1 MIIAMRTLANDRRLS
16 RFAVST
22 PDARAT
28 VAAGLVA
35 LVTAC
40 ATLPS
45 VIETPD
51 VFVPAATQ
59 TVQWDVAR
67 RNLAQALLRAAY
79 IVSYTGPTM
88 HSSRPPRHVSVTP
101 AYVAFRDTVV
111 ATFNPA
117 LVNYE
122 RGQTGLDTTSK
133 PYVRRVLRFAP
144 GDVLI
149 AKASGGWSAG
159 VPNQGS
165 GGSPQPGAKENYLHF
180 VFSER
185 ADAEAFLQAWHDA
198 RLAAHGAGDG
208 DRDFAERAA
217 LWRLRTAKPP
227 LSEAANRHRV
237 VAEGATR
244 ARDYARAIEEFE
256 AALETDPMWPSG
268 NFNLALLYEATEEW
282 DEAVRYM
289 RRFLL
294 LEPDSREA
302 TAARDKIILWE
313 DRARR
318 ELR

>member
-1 MIIAMRTLANDRRLS
+1 
-16 RFAVST
+16 
-22 PDARAT
+22 
-28 VAAGLVA
+28 
-35 LVTAC
+35 
-40 ATLPS
+40 
-45 VIETPD
+45 
-51 VFVPAATQ
+51 
-59 TVQWDVAR
+59 
-67 RNLAQALLRAAY
+67 
-79 IVSYTGPTM
+79 M
-88 HSSRPPRHVSVTP
+88 HSSNPPRYVSVTP

-117 LVNYE
+117 LINYE
-122 RGQTGLDTTSK
+122 RGQSGLDTTSK
-133 PYVRRVLRFAP
+133 PYVRRVLRFTS
-144 GDVLI
+144 GELVM
-149 AKASGGWSAG
+149 AKSASGWGAG

-180 VFSER
+180 IFGNR
-185 ADAEAFLQAWHDA
+185 ADAEAFLQAWYDA
-198 RLAAHGAGDG
+198 RLAARGAGDG
-208 DRDFAERAA
+208 DRAFAERAA
-217 LWRLRTAKPP
+217 VWRLRTSKPP

-256 AALETDPMWPSG
+256 AALVTDPMWPSG

-302 TAARDKIILWE
+302 SAARDKIILWE

>member
-1 MIIAMRTLANDRRLS
+1 MHAPSNDRRLH
-16 RFAVST
+16 RFGAPHRNV
-22 PDARAT
+22 RAAALAGV
-28 VAAGLVA
+28 VAF
-35 LVTAC
+35 VTAC
-40 ATLPS
+40 ASAPS
-45 VIETPD
+45 VVGPPG
-51 VFVPAATQ
+51 VFAPATTQ
-59 TVQWDVAR
+59 TVQWEAAR
-67 RNLAQALLRAAY
+67 RNLAQALLRATY
-79 IVSYTGPTM
+79 IVSYSGPVM
-88 HSSRPPRHVSVTP
+88 HSSRPPRYVSVTP

-117 LVNYE
+117 LINYE

-133 PYVRRVLRFAP
+133 PYVRRVLRFTP
-144 GDVLI
+144 GELLL
-149 AKASGGWSAG
+149 AQASGGWSAG

-180 VFSER
+180 VFGNR

-198 RLAAHGAGDG
+198 RLAARTAGNG
-208 DRDFAERAA
+208 DSDFAQRAA
-217 LWRLRTAKPP
+217 VWRLRTPKPP
-227 LSEAANRHRV
+227 LSESANRHRV
-237 VAEGATR
+237 LAEGATR

-268 NFNLALLYEATEEW
+268 NFNLALLYETAEEW

-302 TAARDKIILWE
+302 SAARDKIILWE